1 MWVTMDDVMDAQW
14 VYDNYRDESY
24 LRRVVMPLEILLTS
38 YKRLVV
44 NDSAVSAICYGA
56 KFMIPRLILNL
67 VTIGH
72 LPLLYGRIRLNFE
85 S

>member
-1 MWVTMDDVMDAQW
+1 
-14 VYDNYRDESY
+14 
-24 LRRVVMPLEILLTS
+24 MPLEILLTS

-44 NDSAVSAICYGA
+44 NDFAVSAICYGA

-85 S
+85 SWSITSSPTMVPSQLYLDV